1 MRTAASLLACAL
13 LGVPL
18 IAGSASVRAEGAVN
32 QVDLIPTERAAWS
45 PKNLGIGV
53 TSMLGGWNYWYTV
66 REISVETVPSNA
78 DLRLYY
84 IRSNFQK
91 RFEQSHTPALV
102 KIPPRVDMTYK
113 DAVKFHAIADGYL
126 AQEVSYDAQKV
137 PDHVVL
143 QLHVLPNSLV
153 SLSHTELA
161 GRTSLTMRTTEQ
173 PDVRMS
179 KNTSLKGFQ
188 IALTKTAVKLEGK
201 PPAGG
206 GHVTGLAAL
215 QLGEDAIIRVETDA
229 GDLEVRSRQSFD
241 AVQSQYVY
249 VFDIVPPGTAAP
261 SDGQVRARL
270 DALAF
275 APDANCDDRFAAV
288 LREKLGD
295 AALTDAFRPSGE
307 LTDMYQRQAMLRL
320 GRYHEGTV
328 KTDTG
333 ETLRTGSSLE
343 LALAMQSAARVKGYL
358 ALLAALAQS
367 EPQPADALRT
377 LIAPTLSPAD
387 FSPVY
392 DAGQAARRDCH
403 R

>member
-1 MRTAASLLACAL
+1 M
-13 LGVPL
+13 
-18 IAGSASVRAEGAVN
+18 RAEGAVN

-275 APDANCDDRFAAV
+275 TPEANCDDRFAAV

-307 LTDMYQRQAMLRL
+307 LTDMYQREAMLRL

>member
-1 MRTAASLLACAL
+1 
-13 LGVPL
+13 
-18 IAGSASVRAEGAVN
+18 VRAEGAVN

-66 REISVETVPSNA
+66 REISVETVPTNA

-143 QLHVLPNSLV
+143 QLQVLPNSLV

-188 IALTKTAVKLEGK
+188 IALTKTAVKLAGK

-206 GHVTGLAAL
+206 GHVTGLAAI
-215 QLGEDAIIRVETDA
+215 QLGEDAVVRVETDA

-270 DALAF
+270 DALGF
-275 APDANCDDRFAAV
+275 TPDANCDDRFAAV

-307 LTDMYQRQAMLRL
+307 LTDMYQREAMLRL

>member
-1 MRTAASLLACAL
+1 
-13 LGVPL
+13 
-18 IAGSASVRAEGAVN
+18 
-32 QVDLIPTERAAWS
+32 
-45 PKNLGIGV
+45 
-53 TSMLGGWNYWYTV
+53 
-66 REISVETVPSNA
+66 
-78 DLRLYY
+78 
-84 IRSNFQK
+84 
-91 RFEQSHTPALV
+91 
-102 KIPPRVDMTYK
+102 
-113 DAVKFHAIADGYL
+113 
-126 AQEVSYDAQKV
+126 VSYDAQKV

-143 QLHVLPNSLV
+143 QLQVLPNSLV
-153 SLSHTELA
+153 YLGHTELA

-201 PPAGG
+201 PAAGG
-206 GHVTGLAAL
+206 GHVTGLAAI
-215 QLGEDAIIRVETDA
+215 QLGEDAIVRVETDA

-241 AVQSQYVY
+241 AVSSQYVY
-249 VFDIVPPGTAAP
+249 VFDIVPPGTPAP

-270 DALAF
+270 DALSF
-275 APDANCDDRFAAV
+275 TPDANCDDRFAAV

-295 AALTDAFRPSGE
+295 GPLTDAFRPSGE
-307 LTDMYQRQAMLRL
+307 LTDMYQREAMLRL
-320 GRYHEGTV
+320 GRYQQGTV

-367 EPQPADALRT
+367 EPQPADALRS
-377 LIAPTLSPAD
+377 LIAPTLSSAD
-387 FSPVY
+387 FAPVY
-392 DAGQAARRDCH
+392 DAAQAARKDCH

>member
-1 MRTAASLLACAL
+1 M
-13 LGVPL
+13 
-18 IAGSASVRAEGAVN
+18 
-32 QVDLIPTERAAWS
+32 WS
-45 PKNLGIGV
+45 G
-53 TSMLGGWNYWYTV
+53 T
-66 REISVETVPSNA
+66 
-78 DLRLYY
+78 
-84 IRSNFQK
+84 FC
-91 RFEQSHTPALV
+91 
-102 KIPPRVDMTYK
+102 
-113 DAVKFHAIADGYL
+113 

-137 PDHVVL
+137 PDHIGL
-143 QLHVLPNSLV
+143 QLQVLPNALV

-188 IALTKTAVKLEGK
+188 IALTKTAVKLAGK
-201 PPAGG
+201 PPTGG

-275 APDANCDDRFAAV
+275 APDANCDDRLAAA

-295 AALTDAFRPSGE
+295 PALADAFRPSRQVA
-307 LTDMYQRQAMLRL
+307 DMCQRR
-320 GRYHEGTV
+320 
-328 KTDTG
+328 
-333 ETLRTGSSLE
+333 
-343 LALAMQSAARVKGYL
+343 
-358 ALLAALAQS
+358 
-367 EPQPADALRT
+367 
-377 LIAPTLSPAD
+377 
-387 FSPVY
+387 
-392 DAGQAARRDCH
+392 
-403 R
+403 

>member
-1 MRTAASLLACAL
+1 MRTAPTLLACAL
-13 LGVPL
+13 LSVPL

-45 PKNLGIGV
+45 PKNLGIGI
-53 TSMLGGWNYWYTV
+53 TSVLGGWNYWYAE

-78 DLRLYY
+78 ELRLYY

-91 RFEQSHTPALV
+91 RFEQSQSPAMV

-143 QLHVLPNSLV
+143 QLQVLPNSLV
-153 SLSHTELA
+153 FLGHTELA
-161 GRTSLTMRTTEQ
+161 GRTSLTLRTTEQ

-188 IALTKTAVKLEGK
+188 IALTKTAVKLDEK
-201 PPAGG
+201 SQKGG
-206 GHVTGLAAL
+206 GHVTGLDAI
-215 QLGEDAIIRVETDA
+215 QLGEDAIVRVETDA

-241 AVQSQYVY
+241 AVQQQYVY

-270 DALAF
+270 DSLSF
-275 APDANCDDRFAAV
+275 TPDASCDDRFAAV

-295 AALTDAFRPSGE
+295 AALGDAFRPSGE
-307 LTDMYQRQAMLRL
+307 LADLYRREAMLRL

-333 ETLRTGSSLE
+333 ETLHTGSSLE

-358 ALLAALAQS
+358 ALLDALARS
-367 EPQPADALRT
+367 EPQPADALRS
-377 LIAPTLSPAD
+377 LVAPERSASEFAPI
-387 FSPVY
+387 Y
-392 DAGQAARRDCH
+392 DAAEAARKDCH

>member
-1 MRTAASLLACAL
+1 M
-13 LGVPL
+13 
-18 IAGSASVRAEGAVN
+18 RAEGAVN

-66 REISVETVPSNA
+66 REISVETVPTNA

-143 QLHVLPNSLV
+143 QLQVLPNSLV

-188 IALTKTAVKLEGK
+188 IALTKTAVKLAGK
-201 PPAGG
+201 PPTGG
-206 GHVTGLAAL
+206 GHVTGLAAI
-215 QLGEDAIIRVETDA
+215 QLGEDAIVRVETDA

-270 DALAF
+270 DALGF
-275 APDANCDDRFAAV
+275 TPDANCDDRFAAV

-307 LTDMYQRQAMLRL
+307 LTDMYQREAMLRL